1 MGSECEQSKLFYV
14 LAQLLS
20 ASIRE
25 FFAVALFIILTLR
38 ADGYDFFNTG
48 IVLFLVLIVVRLPFL
63 NSYAFIF
70 EATTIKSWDIKHV
83 GVQKHNNWGYNTM
96 HAVAILVT
104 HVLAGIAAAA
114 FKVYYEVAYGKERMG
129 ALPIITPELVVDTD
143 VLRKMGTDWSANER
157 LSRLHFPLSSSNINN
172 HHQINN
178 NNNDPPF
185 SNILGGEML
194 NANSTTSGFLGDLL
208 RAAMNSV
215 PPSAASSND
224 INKLVIPLPL
234 NSTVTE
240 AGIDKTAL
248 LLWYFCEDAAYV
260 TLLCICFV
268 HIWIGTGVV
277 KEKDDAKA
285 AVPLN
290 PFRPRY
296 WQQLFRISLLLTMI
310 QLALSRAFPTA
321 HGSLHTTVYKL
332 QYQSWT
338 PDSHLV
344 DNENGEAAIRIIG
357 GLIGVVLGK
366 IYSWT
371 LLSTKLDRDD
381 TWYFSLVWGMES
393 PFEAEKE
400 LARQRRQQNY
410 YAALSST
417 AGGDEEDP
425 AATSLGGGYNNN
437 NGEGGGD
444 SGSGLTARRQEN
456 FKLRLPYTLN
466 HNK

>member
-1 MGSECEQSKLFYV
+1 MGSSECEQSKLFYV

-20 ASIRE
+20 AGIRE
-25 FFAVALFIILTLR
+25 FFAVGLFIVLTLR
-38 ADGYDFFNTG
+38 ADNYDFFNTG
-48 IVLFLVLIVVRLPFL
+48 IVLFLILIVVRLPFL

-83 GVQKHNNWGYNTM
+83 GVQKHGNWGYNTL
-96 HAVAILVT
+96 HAIAILIT
-104 HVLAGIAAAA
+104 HILAGVAAAA

-129 ALPIITPELVVDTD
+129 ALPVISPELIVDGAA
-143 VLRKMGTDWSANER
+143 LHRLGTDWSANER
-157 LSRLHFPLSSSNINN
+157 LERLLPPLSNES
-172 HHQINN
+172 Q
-178 NNNDPPF
+178 
-185 SNILGGEML
+185 
-194 NANSTTSGFLGDLL
+194 
-208 RAAMNSV
+208 RQ
-215 PPSAASSND
+215 
-224 INKLVIPLPL
+224 IPLPL
-234 NSTVTE
+234 NSTDP
-240 AGIDKTAL
+240 AYHGIDKTAL

-277 KEKDDAKA
+277 KEKDDHRANI
-285 AVPLN
+285 PLN

-296 WQQLFRISLLLTMI
+296 WQQLFKISLLLTMI

-332 QYQSWT
+332 QYQAWM
-338 PDSHLV
+338 PNSHLV
-344 DNENGEAAIRIIG
+344 DNDNGEAAIRIVG

-371 LLSTKLDRDD
+371 LLSTKLDKDD
-381 TWYFSLVWGMES
+381 TWYFSLIWGMES

-400 LARQRRQQNY
+400 LSNRRRQSSS
-410 YAALSST
+410 YALVTSSSSNNNN
-417 AGGDEEDP
+417 DEEDP
-425 AATSLGGGYNNN
+425 VAAAATSFGGIY
-437 NGEGGGD
+437 GD
-444 SGSGLTARRQEN
+444 DPGNSSLTARRPD